1 MKGLK
6 KFLVV
11 VLVYIFSSLFC
22 CMEASALF
30 INTHFNLGKMIIE
43 QSGISLPEDE
53 KNAFLSGL
61 VYADIGRFKF
71 DEETKINSDSYKFV
85 EEMKKYAKTPQEKW
99 FIRGFEMHVLQDNE
113 TGKFLK
119 GVLAKEGSSY
129 LEYIMNCSLL
139 DSYFFRKTGCYIY
152 NDFLHKFN
160 FEQVSYGLDMKK
172 LSQVVG
178 IPEDGIKDFINIT
191 LKRYSANPD
200 KYQLTI
206 YADLI
211 KNTYHSFG
219 FNKISLDDIYEQAAN
234 ILGASIVT
242 AAVSEKNE
250 ISTDLADNI
259 EVQSD
264 KLAKLCVSK
273 LKTHLVSQ

>member
-6 KFLVV
+6 KFLGA

-22 CMEASALF
+22 CMEVSALF
-30 INTHFNLGKMIIE
+30 INAHFNLGKIIIE
-43 QSGISLPEDE
+43 QSGISLSEDE

-71 DEETKINSDSYKFV
+71 DKETNIDSDSYRFV
-85 EEMKKYAKTPQEKW
+85 EEMKKHAMTSEEKW
-99 FIRGFEMHVLQDNE
+99 FIHGCEMHILQDKE
-113 TGKFLK
+113 TNKFLREIL
-119 GVLAKEGSSY
+119 GRDSSSY

-139 DSYFFRKTGCYIY
+139 DSYFFRKTGCYIF

-160 FEQVSYGLDMKK
+160 FKQVSYGLDMKK
-172 LSQVVG
+172 ISHAVG
-178 IPEDGIKDFINIT
+178 IPEDKIEDFINIA
-191 LKRYSANPD
+191 LNRYSAKSD
-200 KYQLTI
+200 KYQLII

-211 KNTYHSFG
+211 KDTYHSFG
-219 FNKISLDDIYEQAAN
+219 FEIGLDDIYEQAAN
-234 ILGASIVT
+234 ILGASIIS
-242 AAVSEKNE
+242 AAVAEKNE
-250 ISTDLADNI
+250 ISPDLAYNI

-273 LKTHLVSQ
+273 L